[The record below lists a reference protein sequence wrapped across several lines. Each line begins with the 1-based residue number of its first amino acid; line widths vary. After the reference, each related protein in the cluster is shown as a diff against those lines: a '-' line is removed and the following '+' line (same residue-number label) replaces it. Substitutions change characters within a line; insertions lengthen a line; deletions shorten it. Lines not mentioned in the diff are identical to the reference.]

1 MKIIIYLGL
10 LILSV
15 QCYKG
20 KMRIFL
26 FLLFALFSFGAQ
38 GQRSDS
44 VFVRFLHEKHQV
56 DFSDN
61 NRVVLFKYGQEK
73 FDDLFHAVKH
83 ARESIHLQYFNF
95 RNDSISRLLFQLLAQ
110 KAKEGVEVRALF
122 DGFGNSSNDR
132 PLKEEHLKQLRE
144 LGIQIYEFDRLKFP
158 WLNHAFHRDH
168 RKIVVIDGVLAYTGG
183 MNVADYYINGKPEFG
198 EWRDLHARVEGD
210 VVADLQGVF
219 LNFWNKVTNECI
231 QGSQY
236 YPGVRDARTLFPNL
250 KQDTTATASRKK
262 IGVINCD
269 PQISPRIIHDAFI
282 EAIHS
287 AQKQIQIIS
296 PYFTLCSHTKKALK
310 DAVKRGVDVQIMV
323 SAKSDI
329 PVTPRLVEQEA
340 HDLMKLGAKIYFFEG
355 GFHHSKLM
363 MVDSLYSFF
372 GSANL
377 NARSLF
383 YDYECNIAVIDKH
396 TTHELQRIFEK
407 DRIYR
412 CFQLTD
418 ERWKQISW
426 RKRFLGRFFQILTPF
441 V

>member
-1 MKIIIYLGL
+1 M
-10 LILSV
+10 
-15 QCYKG
+15 
-20 KMRIFL
+20 
-26 FLLFALFSFGAQ
+26 
-38 GQRSDS
+38 
-44 VFVRFLHEKHQV
+44 
-56 DFSDN
+56 
-61 NRVVLFKYGQEK
+61 VLFKYGQEK
-73 FDDLFHAVKH
+73 FDDLFHAVRH

-95 RNDSISRLLFQLLAQ
+95 RNDSISRVLFQLLAQ
-110 KAKEGVEVRALF
+110 KAKEGVEVRVLF

-219 LNFWNKVTNECI
+219 LNFWNKVTDECI
-231 QGSQY
+231 QGPQY
-236 YPGVRDARTLFPNL
+236 YPGVRDARILFPNL
-250 KQDTTATASRKK
+250 KQDTTETAGMKK

-269 PQISPRIIHDAFI
+269 PQISPRIMHDAFI
-282 EAIHS
+282 EAINS
-287 AQKQIQIIS
+287 AQKQIQIIN
-296 PYFTLCSHTKKALK
+296 PYFTLCSHTKKALR

-340 HDLMKLGAKIYFFEG
+340 HDLMKLGARIYFFEG
-355 GFHHSKLM
+355 GFHHSKIM
-363 MVDSLYSFF
+363 MVDSLYSFL

-383 YDYECNIAVIDKH
+383 YDYECNLAVIDKH
-396 TTHELQRIFEK
+396 TTHELQKIFEK

>member
-1 MKIIIYLGL
+1 
-10 LILSV
+10 
-15 QCYKG
+15 
-20 KMRIFL
+20 MRIFL
-26 FLLFALFSFGAQ
+26 LFLFSLFSIGVQ

-44 VFVRFLHEKHQV
+44 IFVRFLNEKHHV

-61 NRVVLFKYGQEK
+61 NRMVLFKYGQEK
-73 FDDLFHAVKH
+73 FDDLFHAVRH

-95 RNDSISRLLFQLLAQ
+95 RNDSISRVLFQLLAQ
-110 KAKEGVEVRALF
+110 KAKEGVEVRVLF

-219 LNFWNKVTNECI
+219 LNFWNKVTDECI
-231 QGSQY
+231 QGPQY
-236 YPGVRDARTLFPNL
+236 YPGARDARILFPNL
-250 KQDTTATASRKK
+250 KQDTTETAGMKK

-269 PQISPRIIHDAFI
+269 PQISPRIMHDAFI
-282 EAIHS
+282 EAINS
-287 AQKQIQIIS
+287 AQKQIQIIN
-296 PYFTLCSHTKKALK
+296 PYFTLCSHTKKALR

-340 HDLMKLGAKIYFFEG
+340 HDLMKLGARIYFFEG
-355 GFHHSKLM
+355 GFHHSKIM
-363 MVDSLYSFF
+363 MVDSLYSFL

-383 YDYECNIAVIDKH
+383 YDYECNLAVIDKH
-396 TTHELQRIFEK
+396 TTHELQKIFEK